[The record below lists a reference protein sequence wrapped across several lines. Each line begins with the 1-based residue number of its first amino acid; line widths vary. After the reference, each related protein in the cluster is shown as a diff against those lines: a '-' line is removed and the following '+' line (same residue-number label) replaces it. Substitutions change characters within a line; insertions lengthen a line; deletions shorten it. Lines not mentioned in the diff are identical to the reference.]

1 MDQQLNNVSGIE
13 SQMGIVIA
21 FLKDQKK
28 ALLKLEEKLDQIL
41 DSIKEM
47 QDDIRYLR
55 GKTV

>member
-1 MDQQLNNVSGIE
+1 MDQRLNNVSGIE

-47 QDDIRYLR
+47 
-55 GKTV
+55 